1 MRLILFLLSF
11 AVHADLSENI
21 DTHKEKYEDIAKAI
35 WDFAE
40 MGYLEEK
47 SSKLLQDT
55 LKDSDFKI
63 N

>member
-21 DTHKEKYEDIAKAI
+21 DAHKEKYEEIAQAI

-47 SSKLLQDT
+47 SSKLLQ
-55 LKDSDFKI
+55 KSY
-63 N
+63 